1 VYTLCC
7 SAKLRERLRVT
18 PAAGRSAPAT
28 TRLGDWYATPLKFDE
43 EQVLAISVKTLL
55 PVLVATGPE
64 ATLPARLAAAAGE
77 VLRALGVPAAA
88 VDDEV
93 AAMQDW
99 ACGQTTRRT
108 VNRALTDFEWSLE
121 ARRTESGP
129 APLPE
134 LALWLAEAPCTAIN
148 WQAPDEATRALFGQS
163 PKRHRFE
170 ADAAAG
176 ARRKAT
182 AAAAGWSPALSVGVE
197 EIDRQHQEL
206 FAVFGALVEGMNAG
220 REPGSLARL
229 IDFLGRYVVEHFGAE
244 ERWMRS
250 CAYPEYEAHK
260 TEHDAFVADLR
271 LMRERLRQE
280 GPSQTLAVSL
290 SGRIRS
296 WLSFHIG
303 GADRVMGAYLQAH
316 DVRMTAQEPTG

>member
-1 VYTLCC
+1 MYTLCC

-18 PAAGRSAPAT
+18 PAAGRPPAAT
-28 TRLGDWYATPLKFDE
+28 TRLGDWYASPLKFDE

-55 PVLVATGPE
+55 PVLVETRPE
-64 ATLPARLAAAAGE
+64 ASLPARLAAALGE
-77 VLRALGVPAAA
+77 TLRALGVPPAA
-88 VDDEV
+88 VDPEL
-93 AAMQDW
+93 AAMGDW

-121 ARRTESGP
+121 ARRAEAGP
-129 APLPE
+129 APLPA
-134 LALWLAEAPCTAIN
+134 LALWLAEAPCSAIN

-182 AAAAGWSPALSVGVE
+182 ATAAGWSAALAVGVG

-206 FAVFGALVEGMNAG
+206 FAAFGDLAEGMAAG
-220 REPGSLARL
+220 RAPSTVARL
-229 IDFLGRYVVEHFGAE
+229 IDFLARYVTEHFGAE
-244 ERWMRS
+244 ERWMQA
-250 CAYPEYEAHK
+250 CDYPAYPEHK
-260 TEHDAFVADLR
+260 AEHDAFVADLKQA
-271 LMRERLRQE
+271 RERFRAE
-280 GPSQTLAVSL
+280 GPSEALAVSL

-303 GADRVMGAYLQAH
+303 GSDRAMGAYLQAH
-316 DVRMTAQEPTG
+316 DVQLTVPGRTA

>member
-1 VYTLCC
+1 MYTLCC

-18 PAAGRSAPAT
+18 PAGRPEAVT
-28 TRLGDWYATPLKFDE
+28 TRLGDWYATPLKFDQ

-55 PVLVATGPE
+55 PVLVATRPE
-64 ATLPARLAAAAGE
+64 DTLPQRLASATGE
-77 VLRALGVPAAA
+77 VLRALGVPPAA

-93 AAMQDW
+93 ASMHDW

-121 ARRTESGP
+121 ARHAELGA

-182 AAAAGWSPALSVGVE
+182 ATAAGWSPSLSVGVE

-206 FAVFGALVEGMNAG
+206 FAVFGELVEGLNAG
-220 REPGSLARL
+220 RGPASVARL
-229 IDFLGRYVVEHFGAE
+229 IDFLGRYVAEHFGAE
-244 ERWMRS
+244 ERWMKS
-250 CAYPEYEAHK
+250 CDYPDFAPHK
-260 TEHDAFVADLR
+260 AEHEAFVADLK
-271 LMRERLRQE
+271 LLRERLRKE
-280 GPSQTLAVSL
+280 GPSQPLAVSL

-303 GADRVMGAYLQAH
+303 GSDRAMGAYLQAH
-316 DVRMTAQEPTG
+316 DVRTAP